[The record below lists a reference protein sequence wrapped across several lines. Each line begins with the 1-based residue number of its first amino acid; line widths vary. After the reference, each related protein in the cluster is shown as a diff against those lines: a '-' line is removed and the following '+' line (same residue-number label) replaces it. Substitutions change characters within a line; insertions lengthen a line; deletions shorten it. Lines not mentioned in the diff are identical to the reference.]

1 MLKICL
7 SKNIQKGKFHVSTHV
22 WGEGVGRGFQN
33 EEILNSVPSRLLKSP
48 TVDSNEGNRL
58 IFRFDI

>member
-33 EEILNSVPSRLLKSP
+33 EEILKFLPSRLLRLP
-48 TVDSNEGNRL
+48 TEDNT
-58 IFRFDI
+58 